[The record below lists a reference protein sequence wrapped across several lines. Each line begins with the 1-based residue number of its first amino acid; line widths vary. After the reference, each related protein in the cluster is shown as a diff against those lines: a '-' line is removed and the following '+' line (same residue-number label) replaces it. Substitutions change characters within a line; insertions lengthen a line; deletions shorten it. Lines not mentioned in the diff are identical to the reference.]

1 MDCSNIPIP
10 KRVLTGSAL
19 KMIAILTMA
28 IDHTASHL
36 LRYQEAFTAPLITF
50 HDHYISWYFLLRCV
64 GRLAFPIFAFLI
76 VEGFIHT
83 HDRRRYGRNLLVC
96 ALISEIPWALTHHGF
111 HLMGH
116 NVIFTLFWGFLGLC
130 VIERYRS
137 DWRKV
142 GSILVAM
149 MVAAI
154 FFRADYNASGF
165 ALIVMLYVL
174 RRHFALQ
181 VLAGCTMLP
190 MKWVAGLAFI
200 PIAMYNGE
208 RGFIRGTW
216 GKYLFYAFY
225 PLHLLVIWMVK
236 QAMGIG

>member
-1 MDCSNIPIP
+1 MLQ
-10 KRVLTGSAL
+10 RVLTGSSL
-19 KMIAILTMA
+19 KVIAILSMA
-28 IDHTASHL
+28 IDHVALYL
-36 LRYQEAFTAPLITF
+36 LRYQEAFTMPLITY

-64 GRLAFPIFAFLI
+64 GRMAFPIFAFLI
-76 VEGFIHT
+76 VEGFVHT
-83 HDRRRYGRNLLVC
+83 GNRRRYGRNLLVC
-96 ALISEIPWALTHHGF
+96 ALISEIPWALTHQGF

-116 NVIFTLFWGFLGLC
+116 NVLFTLFWGFLGLC
-130 VIERYRS
+130 VIEHYRS
-137 DWRKV
+137 DWCKT
-142 GSILVAM
+142 GGILVTM
-149 MVAAI
+149 MVAAF

-165 ALIVMLYVL
+165 ALIVILYVL

-200 PIAMYNGE
+200 PIAMYNGQ

-225 PLHLLVIWMVK
+225 PLHLLAIWMVK
-236 QAMGIG
+236 HAMGIG

>member
-1 MDCSNIPIP
+1 MDCSNIPMP

-19 KMIAILTMA
+19 KIIAILTMA
-28 IDHTASHL
+28 IDHIASHL
-36 LRYQEAFTAPLITF
+36 LRYQEAFTAPLITY

-83 HDRRRYGRNLLVC
+83 RDRRRYGRNLLVC
-96 ALISEIPWALTHHGF
+96 ALISEIPWA
-111 HLMGH
+111 
-116 NVIFTLFWGFLGLC
+116 LGLC

-174 RRHFALQ
+174 RRHLALQ
-181 VLAGCTMLP
+181 VLVGCTMLP